1 MKFICGPLGD
11 STPLTKNR
19 DLGRGAAGGR
29 SDGDE
34 LSLGLDC
41 EFEVSMET
49 DTARRQ
55 LIR

>member
-1 MKFICGPLGD
+1 MCGPLGD

-19 DLGRGAAGGR
+19 DAGRGVAGSG
-29 SDGDE
+29 SEGDE

-41 EFEVSMET
+41 EFEASMET